1 MKKFIIFSAPS
12 GSGKTTIVK
21 TLIEKGLP
29 LGFSV
34 SATSRSPRGG
44 ETDGTDYYFI
54 TADKFRKH
62 IAEDAFIEYE
72 EVYDNTYYGTLRSE
86 VERIN
91 SAGKSV
97 AFDVDVKGGLRLKEI
112 FGEKALSLFIQP
124 PSLEELEKRLRN
136 RKTESEESIAR
147 RLNRAGFELS
157 VANKFDVII
166 INDDLQ
172 KAISEAYDTI
182 YSFLNK

>member
-1 MKKFIIFSAPS
+1 MNKFIIFSAPS

-44 ETDGTDYYFI
+44 ETDGKDYYFI

-62 IAEDAFIEYE
+62 IADNAFIEYE

-86 VERIN
+86 IERIN
-91 SAGKSV
+91 EAGKAV

-112 FGEKALSLFIQP
+112 FGSKALSLFIQP
-124 PSLEELEKRLRN
+124 PSLEELEQRLRN
-136 RKTESEESIAR
+136 RKTESEENIAR
-147 RLNRAGFELS
+147 RLNRTGFELS
-157 VANKFDVII
+157 FADRFDVVI
-166 INDDLQ
+166 INDNLD
-172 KAISEAYDTI
+172 KAITEAYDTI
-182 YSFLNK
+182 YSFLYK